1 MILLEKGN
9 RILGE
14 TVSAK
19 INNDPEEKVEPIDVK
34 LCDFDDVSYKVTIED
49 KTRNIMTVSMNC
61 PCYNQIAEVGGKAA
75 FEKAYG
81 DLVTEPLTG
90 FDLSIK
96 VDLDT
101 LKEQKTKD
109 ELVQR
114 ISYFKAIVIGG
125 VFDYFF
131 DNILKNGK
139 PADPFKFDLR
149 SDTTVYFFPKPDRC
163 TVIYSL
169 DFHEKVDRAIA
180 KIFMQEFVEARRS
193 LGAAPSCMWS
203 VQPPMELEHY
213 KITQP
218 TGNLGFISFAVLKN
232 HLDSGKKDRV
242 INVLQSFRNYI
253 QYHIKCSKSHF
264 HSRMR
269 ARCVSLLQVLN
280 RAKAE
285 VDPRLQ
291 PKVLKTAQGKTFIKN

>member
-14 TVSAK
+14 TVGAK

-61 PCYNQIAEVGGKAA
+61 PCYNQIAELGAKAA
-75 FEKAYG
+75 FEKSYG
-81 DLVTEPLTG
+81 DLVTEPVSG

-101 LKEQKTKD
+101 LKDQKTKD
-109 ELVQR
+109 ELVTR
-114 ISYFKAIVIGG
+114 ISYFKANVIGG
-125 VFDYFF
+125 IFDYFF
-131 DNILKNGK
+131 SAVLKGDK
-139 PADPFKFDLR
+139 PPEPFKFDLR
-149 SDTTVYFFPKPDRC
+149 ADTTVYFFPKPDRC

-193 LGAAPSCMWS
+193 LGAAPSCMWG

-232 HLDSGKKDRV
+232 HLDANKKDRV
-242 INVLQSFRNYI
+242 IAVLQSFRNYI

-291 PKVLKTAQGKTFIKN
+291 PKVLKTASGRTFIRT